1 MPLCIKLVH
10 LIQEQTMHIL
20 EQDRDKQVQAKSHKN
35 GISPN
40 SSTTNLHKTANS
52 FHYPLIFLQK
62 TPQKD
67 TNRHGYAKSA

>member
-1 MPLCIKLVH
+1 
-10 LIQEQTMHIL
+10 MHIL

-62 TPQKD
+62 TPQKG
-67 TNRHGYAKSA
+67 TRIGMVMPNLHNTEIHISSKIHS